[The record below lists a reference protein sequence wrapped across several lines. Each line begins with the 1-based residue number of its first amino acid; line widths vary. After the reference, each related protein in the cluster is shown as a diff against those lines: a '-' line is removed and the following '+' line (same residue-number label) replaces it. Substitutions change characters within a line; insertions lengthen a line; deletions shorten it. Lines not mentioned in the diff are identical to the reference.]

1 MNFFI
6 NDILLCCYLL
16 IICLTYSNQKSDYDL
31 LFEWGKNNSV
41 EISEKIYVEYIN
53 ENNKT
58 YYAKDKI
65 LKGEEILNI
74 PNSIILNIESTLE
87 LYGKKSKKLYNI
99 FKSEF
104 KEKTDFYL
112 EQAFIA
118 FIMYKVNI
126 KEKSKNKFY
135 KYFQYYFNTFETNF
149 DSYPI
154 FYTSEQLNLIM
165 QTSLGFLIDNMKKL
179 YDEEISIF
187 EKKCNQKKMN
197 KEDYYIFRTY
207 SSSKAF
213 NISGHSVMIPF
224 LDIFQRHPTK
234 YNIEVIASDF
244 DIKIIATRDILP
256 NEKLFIKS
264 DTLTNHNSLIY
275 FGITFQ
281 EIIDRIEKYYI
292 PLLNPFLIKN
302 HNINLNEDSTLIKY
316 FTEYIEIK
324 KRKNDFY
331 LKYLDSYKKLS
342 NEFFYPKDNSELSA
356 YKLIFEN
363 LLTLKEMNENIK
375 TYIYK
380 IFYTT
385 KDINNI
391 LNIIKTENYILE
403 QKIDLM
409 KYIIDDM
416 NINYKNNK
424 KENDIEDI
432 NFDL

>member
-1 MNFFI
+1 M
-6 NDILLCCYLL
+6 
-16 IICLTYSNQKSDYDL
+16 
-31 LFEWGKNNSV
+31 
-41 EISEKIYVEYIN
+41 
-53 ENNKT
+53 
-58 YYAKDKI
+58 
-65 LKGEEILNI
+65 
-74 PNSIILNIESTLE
+74 
-87 LYGKKSKKLYNI
+87 
-99 FKSEF
+99 
-104 KEKTDFYL
+104 
-112 EQAFIA
+112 
-118 FIMYKVNI
+118 
-126 KEKSKNKFY
+126 
-135 KYFQYYFNTFETNF
+135 
-149 DSYPI
+149 
-154 FYTSEQLNLIM
+154 
-165 QTSLGFLIDNMKKL
+165 
-179 YDEEISIF
+179 
-187 EKKCNQKKMN
+187 
-197 KEDYYIFRTY
+197 
-207 SSSKAF
+207 
-213 NISGHSVMIPF
+213 
-224 LDIFQRHPTK
+224 
-234 YNIEVIASDF
+234 
-244 DIKIIATRDILP
+244 
-256 NEKLFIKS
+256 
-264 DTLTNHNSLIY
+264 
-275 FGITFQ
+275 
-281 EIIDRIEKYYI
+281 
-292 PLLNPFLIKN
+292 IKN